1 MLLQIEQTPKGKVCP
16 SAGAFASCGNLIIFQ
31 EEIPMSNYYSNPTEA
46 KAIGAVDRE
55 LQMMRAR
62 ARRIK
67 ALKENG
73 RLTAEEL
80 FHYQ

>member
-1 MLLQIEQTPKGKVCP
+1 
-16 SAGAFASCGNLIIFQ
+16 
-31 EEIPMSNYYSNPTEA
+31 MSNYYSNPTEA

-80 FHYQ
+80 ALARKQFIGIYRRLLMEALSEKPNSFPPMRKAEFLMP